1 METNNINLKFINLR
15 INPEIIKR
23 IKNDPQL
30 NDIQSY
36 INNNPG
42 LIEHQVK
49 LYQLDNNTIGF
60 NQIDYNRIISK
71 IRDIYN
77 NNNLLEKDKIP
88 SPSLDDDFSS
98 QDIGL
103 ELVKRG
109 SKGGKTKRKKQNR
122 KRSKFNNI
130 PTPRHKKKTLRRKRK
145 TIRKKN

>member
-42 LIEHQVK
+42 IIENQVK
-49 LYQLDNNTIGF
+49 LYQLDNNTIDF

-77 NNNLLEKDKIP
+77 NNLLEKDKTP
-88 SPSLDDDFSS
+88 STPLNDDFSS
-98 QDIGL
+98 QDTGI

-122 KRSKFNNI
+122 KRSKFNNR